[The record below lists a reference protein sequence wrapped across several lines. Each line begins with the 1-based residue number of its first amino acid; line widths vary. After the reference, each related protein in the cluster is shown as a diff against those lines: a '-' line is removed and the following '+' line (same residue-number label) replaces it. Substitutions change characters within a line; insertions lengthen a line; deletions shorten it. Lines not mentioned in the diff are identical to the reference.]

1 MHSPKTFANDVEN
14 FNRHLDAI
22 IQDHHLPA
30 EELQSSHRDMFTIA
44 RALTHNSF
52 DSLSNTKTSI
62 QQKVIN
68 KSQTPPKK
76 TSLRKVAAV
85 GAILPIVTFIVAC
98 AVSPTLRA
106 RTKGVLIQIGHLVF
120 TDDPT
125 DAQKALP
132 YIDTPRPT
140 PVIDETGEPFRYVP
154 LTQEDAS
161 RLVGFQVLV
170 LHDVPEQEWE
180 KAYRPE
186 WGNPKKISWE
196 IYESPMG
203 GVFVLCDCFRFH
215 HVRIWQQRVEDL
227 ELEEFAIADAQTTE
241 VTVRGSKGYWIEDAP
256 TSLVCGGVS
265 MWNPEVDIVCQISSN
280 DYLVWVENGVL
291 YLISGSDELSLE
303 DFYLVAESLAP

>member
-1 MHSPKTFANDVEN
+1 MNNPKSFANNVES
-14 FNRHLDAI
+14 FNRHLDALI
-22 IQDHHLPA
+22 HDHHPPA
-30 EELQSSHRDMFTIA
+30 EELESSHREMFTIA
-44 RALTHNSF
+44 LALTQNSF
-52 DSLSNTKTSI
+52 DSLSKTKAFI
-62 QQKVIN
+62 QQQVIN
-68 KSQTPPKK
+68 NPRMTPKK
-76 TSLRKVAAV
+76 TSLRKAAAV
-85 GAILPIVTFIVAC
+85 GALLPIVIFIVAC
-98 AVSPTLRA
+98 AVSPTLRTS
-106 RTKGVLIQIGHLVF
+106 TKEVLIQIGNLIF
-120 TDDPT
+120 TNEPT
-125 DAQKALP
+125 DAQQALP

-203 GVFVLCDCFRFH
+203 GVFILCDCFRFH

-227 ELEEFAIADAQTTE
+227 ELEEFAIADAQATE

-291 YLISGSDELSLE
+291 YLIGGSDELSLE
-303 DFYLVAESLAP
+303 DFVLVANSLAP